1 MSDLNLETRDGL
13 PEALRVLLEA
23 FPREVWE
30 GHENFGQLVRF
41 WLDRHMMFREMTRR
55 MLADT
60 EGFIDGTAEFERYAP
75 RLSRLGGSFLN
86 QLHGHHQIEDMHYF
100 PQLVGIDARIERG
113 FDMLETD
120 HQLIDPMLNRFADKA
135 NVLLTADTS
144 DGRRD
149 GAGAFHEELTGF
161 AGLLERHLTD
171 EEDIIVPGILKSGF
185 DG

>member
-1 MSDLNLETRDGL
+1 MSELDLNTRAGL

-23 FPREVWE
+23 YPREVWE

-55 MLADT
+55 MTADT
-60 EGFIDGTAEFERYAP
+60 EGFIDGKAEFDQYAR

-135 NVLLTADTS
+135 NALLTAETGDA
-144 DGRRD
+144 RRD
-149 GAGAFHEELTGF
+149 AAGAFHTELGGF
-161 AGLLERHLTD
+161 AQLLERHLTD
-171 EEDIIVPGILKSGF
+171 EEDIIVPVILKSGF